1 MYKIF
6 HHMGQRIDT
15 CGVGICE
22 QRTRV
27 KVKMSRSKGNIFEK

>member
-22 QRTRV
+22 NANQG